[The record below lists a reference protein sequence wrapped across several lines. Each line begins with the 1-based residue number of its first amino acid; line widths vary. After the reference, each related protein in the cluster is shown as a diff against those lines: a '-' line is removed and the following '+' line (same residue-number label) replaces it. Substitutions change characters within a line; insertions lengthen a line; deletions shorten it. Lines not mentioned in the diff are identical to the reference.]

1 MKLPISRDLIL
12 HVLWTVGIGSFL
24 AVIDPFGASRGMPP
38 FINWVYWTGFVAYG
52 TLVAYFIVP
61 LIEKVLKAWPPVLH
75 YLALSLIL
83 SVFVSAGILAV
94 SMLTSALPP
103 LRFWP
108 KLYGYVWV
116 ISVGITVVMVLREQH
131 MNPAQNNGQNFE
143 KRIPAEISGGT
154 LYAINAE
161 DHYLRIRT
169 SRGSAL
175 ILMRL
180 GDALAE
186 LNGMDGLRTHR
197 SWWVARDGVEKIER
211 TNGKVAL
218 QLRDGTST
226 PVSRT
231 YAPALRK
238 AGWFS

>member
-12 HVLWTVGIGSFL
+12 QGLWTVGIGSFL
-24 AVIDPFGASRGMPP
+24 TVIDPFGATRGLPP
-38 FINWVYWTGFVAYG
+38 FFNWVYWTGFVAYG

-61 LIEKVLKAWPPVLH
+61 VVEKALKAWPPVLH

-83 SVFVSAGILAV
+83 AVFVSAGILTV
-94 SMLTSALPP
+94 SQLASELPP
-103 LRFWP
+103 LRYWP

-116 ISVGITVVMVLREQH
+116 ISVGITVVMVLRERRVTS
-131 MNPAQNNGQNFE
+131 AQNDGAAFE
-143 KRIPAEISGGT
+143 KRIPAEVSGGT

-169 SRGSAL
+169 SRGNAL

-180 GDALAE
+180 SDALAE
-186 LNGMDGLRTHR
+186 LNSMDGLRTHR

-211 TNGKVAL
+211 TNGKIIL
-218 QLRDGTST
+218 HLRDGTSA

-231 YAPALRK
+231 YAPEIRK

>member
-1 MKLPISRDLIL
+1 MKLPISKHLIL
-12 HVLWTVGIGSFL
+12 QGLWIVGIGSFL
-24 AVIDPFGASRGMPP
+24 TIIDPFGATRGLPP
-38 FINWVYWTGFVAYG
+38 FLNWVYWTGFVAYG
-52 TLVAYFIVP
+52 TLVAYFVVP
-61 LIEKVLKAWPPVLH
+61 FIEKTLNAWPPYLI

-83 SVFVSAGILAV
+83 AIFVSAGILAV
-94 SMLTSALPP
+94 SQLANELPP
-103 LRFWP
+103 LRYWP
-108 KLYGYVWV
+108 KLFGYVWV
-116 ISVGITVVMVLREQH
+116 ISVGITVVMVLRERKTAS
-131 MNPAQNNGQNFE
+131 AQSDGAAFE

-186 LNGMDGLRTHR
+186 LSTIDGLRTHR
-197 SWWVARDGVEKIER
+197 SWWVAREGVEKIER
-211 TNGKVAL
+211 TNGKIIL
-218 QLRDGTST
+218 HLRDGTCA

-231 YAPALRK
+231 YAP
-238 AGWFS
+238 

>member
-1 MKLPISRDLIL
+1 MKLPISRNLIL

-24 AVIDPFGASRGMPP
+24 TIVDPFGASRGMPP
-38 FINWVYWTGFVAYG
+38 FFNWVYWTGFVAYG

-61 LIEKVLKAWPPVLH
+61 LIEKTLKTWPPFLH

-83 SVFVSAGILAV
+83 SLFVSAGILAV
-94 SMLTSALPP
+94 SGLTSALPP
-103 LRFWP
+103 LRYWP

-116 ISVGITVVMVLREQH
+116 ISAGITVVMVLREQH
-131 MNPAQNNGQNFE
+131 MNPARNDGANFE
-143 KRIPAEISGGT
+143 KRIPAQIAGGT

-180 GDALAE
+180 SDALAE
-186 LNGMDGLRTHR
+186 LEGMDGLRTHR
-197 SWWVARDGVEKIER
+197 SGWVAGDGVEKIER
-211 TNGKVAL
+211 ANGKIIL
-218 QLRDGTST
+218 HLRDGETA

-231 YAPALRK
+231 YAPALRQ
-238 AGWFS
+238 AGWLS

>member
-12 HVLWTVGIGSFL
+12 QGLWVVGIGSFL
-24 AVIDPFGASRGMPP
+24 AIVDPFGASRGMPP
-38 FINWVYWTGFVAYG
+38 FFNWVYWTGFVAYG

-61 LIEKVLKAWPPVLH
+61 LIEKSLKTWPPFLH

-83 SVFVSAGILAV
+83 SIFVSAGILAV
-94 SMLTSALPP
+94 SWLTSGLPP
-103 LRFWP
+103 LRYWL

-116 ISVGITVVMVLREQH
+116 ISAGITVVMVLREQH
-131 MNPAQNNGQNFE
+131 TNPAQNDRSNFE
-143 KRIPAEISGGT
+143 KRIPAEIAGGT

-169 SRGSAL
+169 SRGNAL

-218 QLRDGTST
+218 QLRDGTSA

-231 YAPALRK
+231 YAPEVRK